1 MSLFLNRCCSSIR
14 CCHYYYLIPVFL
26 FCCGGYCCS
35 CSSSKLLVVESG
47 FVLVDVDVFIVSV
60 VVIYLTRSSLRA
72 FSRDWSVFYRDAVV

>member
-1 MSLFLNRCCSSIR
+1 MSLFNRCRSSIR
-14 CCHYYYLIPVFL
+14 CFHYYYLTPVFL
-26 FCCGGYCCS
+26 FCCNGYCCS

-60 VVIYLTRSSLRA
+60 VVIYLTRSSLRV